1 MQAPSDN
8 VVIYGH
14 HMNDGSMFAH
24 LEKFKSKDFWEEHKI
39 ITFNTL
45 TEKNEYEILAVF
57 KTVVYTD
64 SPDSFK
70 YYHFTNADTPEEF
83 TAFVDQCKELS
94 LYDTRVS
101 AEYGDKLTADVGD
114 SITLDALLNRD
125 DVAVTY
131 QWQRKQNFAVDTAL
145 ALYNYEED
153 EPTWYD
159 FVWEDSTEAKT
170 LADSPD
176 FVWQGCEM
184 YYAIVDAL
192 DDIGADSSDVQ
203 VAWHTPNFVLDGY
216 TITAAN
222 TKDGTVEVY
231 ASNGESTY
239 TAHLNDDGKWEFS
252 DESTEKIPEIV
263 EVDWSEYFNGLNGT
277 AVIYDASNK
286 KYTIYN
292 RDLAI
297 TRSSPCSTFKIIS
310 SLIALENGIIET
322 ENSTKT
328 WSGEI
333 FWNEDWNKDI
343 DFQEAF
349 RTSCVWYFRQVIDDI
364 GEDLMQKE
372 LDKLQYG
379 NCDISDWEGRL
390 NTNNSN
396 RALTGFWIESSLM
409 ISPKEQVEVM
419 EHIFGK
425 ESNYSEETQNTLK
438 QVMLLSEVDSTDI
451 SIYGKTGMGKVDGIV
466 VDAWFTGVAESK
478 TGDVYFCVRLGRT
491 DGMNV
496 SSTLAKEIAIDL
508 VQITLQ

>member
-1 MQAPSDN
+1 MITKN
-8 VVIYGH
+8 
-14 HMNDGSMFAH
+14 
-24 LEKFKSKDFWEEHKI
+24 KFYLKMI
-39 ITFNTL
+39 
-45 TEKNEYEILAVF
+45 
-57 KTVVYTD
+57 
-64 SPDSFK
+64 
-70 YYHFTNADTPEEF
+70 F
-83 TAFVDQCKELS
+83 TACIC
-94 LYDTRVS
+94 
-101 AEYGDKLTADVGD
+101 AIILT
-114 SITLDALLNRD
+114 
-125 DVAVTY
+125 
-131 QWQRKQNFAVDTAL
+131 
-145 ALYNYEED
+145 
-153 EPTWYD
+153 
-159 FVWEDSTEAKT
+159 
-170 LADSPD
+170 
-176 FVWQGCEM
+176 GCGSK
-184 YYAIVDAL
+184 Y
-192 DDIGADSSDVQ
+192 
-203 VAWHTPNFVLDGY
+203 
-216 TITAAN
+216 
-222 TKDGTVEVY
+222 TVEEKSLVENQKENQETLE
-231 ASNGESTY
+231 NGVNRTSMEKSM
-239 TAHLNDDGKWEFS
+239 EFS

-343 DFQEAF
+343 DFQKAF

>member
-1 MQAPSDN
+1 MITKN
-8 VVIYGH
+8 
-14 HMNDGSMFAH
+14 
-24 LEKFKSKDFWEEHKI
+24 KFYLKMI
-39 ITFNTL
+39 
-45 TEKNEYEILAVF
+45 
-57 KTVVYTD
+57 
-64 SPDSFK
+64 
-70 YYHFTNADTPEEF
+70 F
-83 TAFVDQCKELS
+83 TACICAIILTGCK
-94 LYDTRVS
+94 Y
-101 AEYGDKLTADVGD
+101 
-114 SITLDALLNRD
+114 
-125 DVAVTY
+125 
-131 QWQRKQNFAVDTAL
+131 
-145 ALYNYEED
+145 
-153 EPTWYD
+153 
-159 FVWEDSTEAKT
+159 
-170 LADSPD
+170 
-176 FVWQGCEM
+176 
-184 YYAIVDAL
+184 
-192 DDIGADSSDVQ
+192 
-203 VAWHTPNFVLDGY
+203 
-216 TITAAN
+216 
-222 TKDGTVEVY
+222 TVEEKSLVENQKENQETLE
-231 ASNGESTY
+231 NGVNRTSMEKSM
-239 TAHLNDDGKWEFS
+239 EFS

-438 QVMLLSEVDSTDI
+438 QVMLLSEVSTDI